1 MAINRGVIEMKK
13 ISLIVL
19 PIIIALGVSSCAST
33 NVRPS
38 DANLFQAAGNI
49 HSGEFDRQLQRKQ
62 LDLGTSQADV
72 QKEKQRQQALTQSLQ
87 QQRQILASA
96 QADLNNIK
104 QENAALELAIEN
116 KHYETEQEKQ
126 KKAHLLARIKKLKKN
141 VIVVE
146 RTKTKVVS
154 TSSAAKYRGRINQ
167 LKKEIAVLRKMA
179 ASS

>member
-1 MAINRGVIEMKK
+1 MARNRGVIEMKK

-33 NVRPS
+33 NVRPT

-62 LDLGTSQADV
+62 LNLSTSQAGV
-72 QKEKQRQQALTQSLQ
+72 QKEKERQQALTQSLQ
-87 QQRQILASA
+87 QQRQILVSA
-96 QADLNNIK
+96 QTDLNNIK
-104 QENAALELAIEN
+104 QENAALERTIEN
-116 KHYETEQEKQ
+116 KHYETAQEKQ
-126 KKAHLLARIKKLKKN
+126 KKTQLLARIKKLKQN